1 MTRWCLLWLW
11 VISSAASATGAVAG
25 RGEAGVADGV
35 ALGCQRLRLVLDARL
50 DAAAVAR
57 DWASGVARTERPAVL
72 ELRGCRGELQGKLTL
87 DSPLAQ
93 LDAGLLRG
101 SPAPTVLV
109 AVDLTAEAGT
119 YNGPLTLPIQVIR
132 QRLVPA
138 TARNSA
144 GVIEPIR
151 LASTGKAAWQRA
163 PQRRV
168 DDLLFVSCQPRSAG
182 FVTTY
187 RRYHPTKQGWQL
199 QQRSEPG
206 LWESDGGFP
215 AASRFPRPRQADP
228 AR

>member
-11 VISSAASATGAVAG
+11 VICSAACATSAVTGEVAG
-25 RGEAGVADGV
+25 VAADGV

-50 DAAAVAR
+50 DAAAVASA
-57 DWASGVARTERPAVL
+57 WASGVARTERPAVL
-72 ELRGCRGELQGKLTL
+72 ELRGCRGELHDKLTL

-93 LDAGLLRG
+93 LDAALLRG
-101 SPAPTVLV
+101 APSPTVLV
-109 AVDLTAEAGT
+109 AVDLTAEAGS

-132 QRLVPA
+132 HRLVPA

-151 LASTGKAAWQRA
+151 LASTGKAAWRKA

-168 DDLLFVSCQPRSAG
+168 DDLLFVSCQPGSAG

-187 RRYHPTKQGWQL
+187 SRFHPTQTGWQR
-199 QQRSEPG
+199 QQRNEPG

-215 AASRFPRPRQADP
+215 ATRQFPGSASPVKSR
-228 AR
+228 